1 MSANAAVRFPEPDDF
16 RPREFPRLVPDD
28 GDVAGPPTQDAPALA
43 PPGVVPPGAVA
54 SAELP
59 WEQPHVRG
67 IRPPPVTAP
76 HWQSLHVA
84 AGAACAIFLV
94 QAVLL
99 CVWLLAAVR

>member
-16 RPREFPRLVPDD
+16 RPRELPRLVPDD
-28 GDVAGPPTQDAPALA
+28 DGAGPPTQDAPSFA
-43 PPGVVPPGAVA
+43 PPGVVPPDAVA

-59 WEQPHVRG
+59 RERPHVRG

-76 HWQSLHVA
+76 HWRVLHVA

-94 QAVLL
+94 QVVLL
-99 CVWLLAAVR
+99 CVWLLSVAR